1 MIDELLEPDAKD
13 WPAAK
18 AWLADY
24 HKQTKGIGPE
34 IPLEKWPAVDLDALL
49 DHNPNF
55 WRMYYDIAPGDPGLA
70 IIHVGLLLS
79 QGESMRAQNVLD
91 VASYRPG
98 IPAEV
103 LKMYLQIQR
112 NNELAIEASDAK
124 TKEGIELFD
133 QRGFDGAL
141 KKYREALELCPQ
153 NGDTYY
159 ELGYTLRTKLKI
171 AAGEEVDV
179 GPGTKARINVKSIDT
194 PEVTEAFAKAR
205 KHYPLGDMAYQ
216 GTDREVIQAGFA
228 LREKV
233 LPAWEVLHTSQD
245 RRKQDAA
252 LEALA
257 TGAQEAGI
265 HDLAL
270 ISRQI
275 IVARRHR
282 YVASDHPLIAK
293 SLRQLAPGDA
303 VEETLKL
310 LAAEHM
316 KVRPLIDVDSVDG
329 RPASGEAFH
338 NPLDG
343 KTYVADKWKTY
354 TPENGKPAEDENK
367 VVRFDNIRFLTSEQD
382 IAERTT
388 TESVLKFIKD
398 AKDVAENV
406 LEKSQKP
413 CKVLIQFTCTPS
425 GHTIKVGHQPEDVD
439 EKPLKEYYKAAA
451 KMAKL
456 EVKKETVE
464 FQLQFTVTPKK

>member
-1 MIDELLEPDAKD
+1 M
-13 WPAAK
+13 
-18 AWLADY
+18 
-24 HKQTKGIGPE
+24 
-34 IPLEKWPAVDLDALL
+34 
-49 DHNPNF
+49 
-55 WRMYYDIAPGDPGLA
+55 
-70 IIHVGLLLS
+70 
-79 QGESMRAQNVLD
+79 
-91 VASYRPG
+91 
-98 IPAEV
+98 
-103 LKMYLQIQR
+103 
-112 NNELAIEASDAK
+112 
-124 TKEGIELFD
+124 
-133 QRGFDGAL
+133 
-141 KKYREALELCPQ
+141 
-153 NGDTYY
+153 
-159 ELGYTLRTKLKI
+159 
-171 AAGEEVDV
+171 
-179 GPGTKARINVKSIDT
+179 
-194 PEVTEAFAKAR
+194 
-205 KHYPLGDMAYQ
+205 
-216 GTDREVIQAGFA
+216 
-228 LREKV
+228 
-233 LPAWEVLHTSQD
+233 
-245 RRKQDAA
+245 
-252 LEALA
+252 
-257 TGAQEAGI
+257 
-265 HDLAL
+265 

-275 IVARRHR
+275 IVARRNR